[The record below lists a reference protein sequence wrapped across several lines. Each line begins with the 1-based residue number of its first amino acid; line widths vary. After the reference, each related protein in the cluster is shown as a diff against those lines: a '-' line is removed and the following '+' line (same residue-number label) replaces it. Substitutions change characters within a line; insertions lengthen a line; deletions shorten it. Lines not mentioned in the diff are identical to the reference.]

1 MIFNGVRLPD
11 EIRIAL
17 EEGRLV
23 VFAGAG
29 ISVPP
34 PSDLPLFNGLASQIC
49 GGKLVAPGRED
60 RVLGKLARDGTDVH
74 AAAARILYNENTKP
88 TQLHDEI
95 LRLFGT
101 PERVRVVTTNF
112 DDHFSAVGQ
121 KRFKKGQLREFFA
134 PALPLG
140 DDFAGLVYLHGS
152 ARLNP
157 RGLVLTD
164 KDFGAAYLTRGW
176 ARDFLV
182 PLFSKY
188 TVLFVGYS
196 HSDVTTTYLAR
207 GLNQSEIKPR
217 WTLVSSEIQPDGRE
231 NWAHLEIAVAEYPVD
246 PGNSLNPH
254 TALTGFFAQWADH
267 NQESLFLRSKRV
279 KAIAR
284 ALPPESPTVSEYLS
298 YCLRHARLAQ
308 DFCEAIRH
316 PAWVGWMHDHGYFK
330 ACFEDTVASAAAED
344 AAQTVVA
351 HWLCSFVRRR
361 YPELLLDLIE
371 KHRQRLTRGFSQMLA
386 RVLWSEHNKTPDPRF
401 VVWVSILL
409 SQGRGAVADPFWAYL
424 LTGCRLPEH
433 LGIALRL
440 FEWLTTPEV
449 HVEKSWNFSSL
460 GIDAT
465 EAAKSTRKKS
475 GYSLKWSSEAKH
487 WVGKAWMTVFKPHL
501 PEIAESLGQVVV
513 KQLTHAHLLLRGV
526 GRASGRYDRL
536 SWGRSSIAEHEQND
550 MPLEECF
557 ACLVDILRDILLHWI
572 QTDPARARMQAQVWW
587 ATGLP
592 LLRRFV
598 TYARSVD
605 PQYGADER
613 IDWLLAHDL
622 IFRSGMKKEVFD
634 VLATAYPTASIPLR
648 RRLLRRIDRGYRG
661 PGAKKL
667 EPASLS
673 YEKFN
678 VLVWLRRADVN
689 CTLVQEA
696 LAKIH
701 AVHPEFNERE
711 YPNFDHWHGKAG
723 FVDPK
728 EGFDFDKIL
737 SDPPENYLNALRKIG
752 DHSVPRDRWDYF
764 SNLSTLFGRSKQW
777 GQGFVEV
784 LVRDAEVDTQIWS
797 AVFSA
802 WRETIKTEE
811 DWNWILTIIEKLPSE
826 AAIYAGIANLIGHGI
841 WNKDAKLS
849 DTTIDRAAALME
861 RSWVACSTDQELP
874 DDSYREWLDSAIN
887 HVGGWIAEFW
897 VHYCSNLRHRPEA
910 KWDGIPA
917 PLKENIVAALGGKTR
932 VMVYARIALT
942 PWIGYIFEW
951 DRDFAINHLM
961 PLLDWQRDPIVAQQT
976 WSVLLNYNRGT
987 SQELE
992 TQLMPYYRQVAD
1004 RVTTILKG
1012 ATEKSEQFDAHA
1024 LQNLGQSLAGLAM
1037 RVIADPLE
1045 SGFFRD
1051 FLPLLPDEVRGALA
1065 QGMDHHLE
1073 QLDDAGR
1080 EKLWDGW
1087 LKRYMDLRLVG
1098 VPVALSVVETKHM
1111 LEWCLHLG
1119 PVFPQVVERVRKMPQ
1134 KAVFAYS
1141 VVDDLLKNPVLD
1153 KFPLDACRLVTVA
1166 LQAEDY
1172 PHLHDSLLALHQK
1185 FKDTIA
1191 GTPEFNAYEELLYL
1205 RGWKKK

>member
-17 EEGRLV
+17 EEERLV

-34 PSDLPLFNGLASQIC
+34 PSCLPLFNGLASQIC
-49 GGKLVAPGRED
+49 GGKSVAPGRED

-74 AAAARILYNENTKP
+74 GAAARILYNENTKP

-95 LRLFGT
+95 LRLFGA
-101 PERVRVVTTNF
+101 PDKVRVVTTNF

-121 KRFKKGQLREFFA
+121 KRFRKGRLREFFA

-140 DDFAGLVYLHGS
+140 DNFAGLVYLHGS

-157 RGLVLTD
+157 RGMVLTD

-196 HSDVTTTYLAR
+196 HGDVTTTYLAR
-207 GLNQSEIKPR
+207 GLNQAEIKPR
-217 WTLVSSEIQPDGRE
+217 WTLVSSEIQAEGRE
-231 NWAHLEIAVAEYPVD
+231 HWEHLEISVAEYPID
-246 PGNSLNPH
+246 LNNAANPH
-254 TALTGFFAQWADH
+254 QALTEFFAQWADH
-267 NQESLFLRSKRV
+267 TQESIFLRSRRV
-279 KAIAR
+279 MAIAR
-284 ALPPESPTVSEYLS
+284 ALPPENPTVSEYLD

-316 PAWVGWMHDHGYFK
+316 PAWVGWMHHHGYFNSF
-330 ACFEDTVASAAAED
+330 FEDTAASAHTENG
-344 AAQTVVA
+344 AQTVVA

-361 YPELLLDLIE
+361 YPDLFLDLIE
-371 KHRQRLTRGFSQMLA
+371 KHHQRLTRGFSQMLA
-386 RVLWSEHNKTPDPRF
+386 RVLWSEHSKTPDPRF
-401 VVWVSILL
+401 VEWVSILT
-409 SQGRGAVADPFWAYL
+409 SQGRGAVPDTYWAYL
-424 LTGCRLPEH
+424 LTECRLPEH
-433 LGIALRL
+433 LGVALRL

-449 HVEKSWNFSSL
+449 HVQKSWDLSSL
-460 GIDAT
+460 GIDAAA
-465 EAAKSTRKKS
+465 AAKPTRRKS
-475 GYSLKWSSEAKH
+475 EFSLKWPSEAKH
-487 WVGKAWMTVFKPHL
+487 WASKAWMTVFKPHL
-501 PEIAESLGQVVV
+501 PEVAESLGQVVV
-513 KQLTHAHLLLRGV
+513 KQLTHAHLLLRGL
-526 GRASGRYDRL
+526 GRANERYDRL
-536 SWGRSSIAEHEQND
+536 SWGRSSIAAHEQND

-557 ACLVDILRDILLHWI
+557 SCLVDILRDILLHWI
-572 QTDPARARMQAQVWW
+572 QTAPPRARVQVQVWW
-587 ATGLP
+587 GTGLP
-592 LLRRFV
+592 LLRRFA

-613 IDWLLAHDL
+613 IDWLLTHDL

-634 VLATAYPTASIPLR
+634 VLAAAYPSASITRR
-648 RRLLRRIDRGYRG
+648 RRLLRRIEQGYRG
-661 PGAKKL
+661 PGSKKL
-667 EPASLS
+667 EPDSLT

-678 VLVWLRRADVN
+678 ALVWLRRADGN
-689 CTLVQEA
+689 CALVQKAIAE
-696 LAKIH
+696 IQ
-701 AVHPEFNERE
+701 AVHPEFIERE
-711 YPNFDHWHGKAG
+711 YPNFDHWHGKGG

-728 EGFDFDKIL
+728 EGFNFDNIL
-737 SDPPENYLNALRKIG
+737 SEPPENYLNALRKVG
-752 DHSVPRDRWDYF
+752 DHSMPRGRWDYF
-764 SNLSTLFGRSKQW
+764 SNLSTLFGRGKKW
-777 GQGFVEV
+777 GQRFVEV
-784 LVRDAEVDTQIWS
+784 LAHDAEADAQIWS

-811 DWNWILTIIEKLPSE
+811 DWNWIFTIIEKLPGES
-826 AAIYAGIANLIGHGI
+826 AIYSGIANLIAHGI
-841 WNKDAKLS
+841 WNKEANLS
-849 DTTIDRAAALME
+849 DPTIDRAATLME
-861 RSWVACSTDQELP
+861 RAWAVCSTDKDLP
-874 DDSYREWLDSAIN
+874 DDSYRKWLDSAIN

-897 VHYCSNLRHRPEA
+897 VHYCSRLRHRLGK

-917 PLKENIVAALGGKTR
+917 PLKDKIVEALGGTTR
-932 VMVYARIALT
+932 VKVYARIALT
-942 PWIGYIFEW
+942 PWIGYLFEW
-951 DRDFAINHLM
+951 DREFAIGHLL

-976 WSVLLNYNRGT
+976 WSVLLNFNQGT
-987 SQELE
+987 SPELE

-1004 RVTTILKG
+1004 RVTTMLKG

-1024 LQNLGQSLAGLAM
+1024 LQNLGYSLAGLAM
-1037 RVIADPLE
+1037 RIIPDPLE
-1045 SGFFRD
+1045 SAFFRD
-1051 FLPLLPDEVRGALA
+1051 FLPLLPVEVRGALA

-1080 EKLWDGW
+1080 EKLWERW
-1087 LKRYMDLRLVG
+1087 LKRYLDLRLVG
-1098 VPVALSVVETKHM
+1098 VPIALSVVETKHM

-1119 PVFPQVVERVRKMPQ
+1119 PVFPQAVERVRKMPQ
-1134 KAVFAYS
+1134 KAVFAFS
-1141 VVDDLLKNPVLD
+1141 VVEDLLKNPVLE

-1172 PHLHDSLLALHQK
+1172 PHLHDSLLKLHQK

-1191 GTPEFNAYEELLYL
+1191 GTPEFTTYEELLYL
-1205 RGWKKK
+1205 RGWKRK